1 MSLVLKEEKSKCKG
15 PGVRRACRKVKRSR
29 LESLEHW
36 KLDWATTVRGC
47 VVQGARTGPKL
58 LVATTQDYPV
68 SRLLV
73 WDSESRGGGEQGAGW
88 GAF

>member
-1 MSLVLKEEKSKCKG
+1 MSPVQRPRGEASLQEGQAQQAGEFRTLETGLGYHCE
-15 PGVRRACRKVKRSR
+15 R
-29 LESLEHW
+29 LCC
-36 KLDWATTVRGC
+36 AV
-47 VVQGARTGPKL
+47 ARTGPKL

-73 WDSESRGGGEQGAGW
+73 WHSESWGGGEQGADW